1 MLSGL
6 RRVTG
11 TPPIEGGQSLA
22 EEIDLLREEVQG
34 GGLMGKKVYPLS
46 TRVTL
51 ALRRKLELAAKLSGR
66 SLAEE
71 VEYRLLRSLGGV

>member
-1 MLSGL
+1 
-6 RRVTG
+6 
-11 TPPIEGGQSLA
+11 
-22 EEIDLLREEVQG
+22 
-34 GGLMGKKVYPLS
+34 MGKKVYPLS